1 MGKIYKS
8 NLFFALVL
16 LWMVIGVYPLVLFAK
31 VTNITD
37 FGVLLL
43 VQHLFLII
51 LPGVIYLIG
60 SKESV
65 KSTLRLN
72 KLNIKQ
78 IMLVIGIALLSQPI
92 MSFFSLISSF
102 FFNNDVSD
110 AIFSMADRPYLLL
123 LSLIALLPSISEE
136 LILRGI
142 VLKGYERKNKYIAAL
157 ITGIMF
163 GIFHLNYHQFLYTA
177 VMGFILSLVV
187 IITNS
192 IYSSMIIHFI
202 INGISVTMMKITS
215 LLPIVEVSQD
225 TTITMKDNIIATI
238 TMFIIAFG
246 CFLIV
251 KKLFKK
257 LKMASSFREEVKE
270 EDDKERVMNLPF
282 ILSIITF
289 IIYMFI
295 LN

>member
-1 MGKIYKS
+1 MGKVYKS

-16 LWMVIGVYPLVLFAK
+16 LWMIIGVYPLVLL
-31 VTNITD
+31 VGMTDITD
-37 FGVLLL
+37 LGLLL
-43 VQHLFLII
+43 LIQHVFLII
-51 LPGVIYLIG
+51 IPGVIYLIK

-72 KLNIKQ
+72 KLNFKQ
-78 IMLVIGIALLSQPI
+78 IILVIGIALLSQPI
-92 MSFFSLISSF
+92 MTFFSLISSF
-102 FFNNDVSD
+102 FFKNDVSD
-110 AIFSMADRPYLLL
+110 AVFSMSDKPYLLL

-142 VLKGYERKNKYIAAL
+142 VLKGYENKNKYIAAL
-157 ITGIMF
+157 VTGIMF
-163 GIFHLNYHQFLYTA
+163 GMFHLNYHQFLYTA
-177 VMGFILSLVV
+177 VMGFVLSLVV
-187 IITNS
+187 ITTNS

-215 LLPIVEVSQD
+215 VLPDIEVGQAN
-225 TTITMKDNIIATI
+225 TITLQDNIITI
-238 TMFIIAFG
+238 IIMFMIAFV

-251 KKLFKK
+251 KKLFGK
-257 LKMASSFREEVKE
+257 LKMASSFREEVTK

-282 ILSIITF
+282 ILSIVIF

>member
-1 MGKIYKS
+1 MGKVYKS

-16 LWMVIGVYPLVLFAK
+16 LWMVIGVYPLVFLVRITK
-31 VTNITD
+31 ITD
-37 FGVLLL
+37 LGLLL
-43 VQHLFLII
+43 LIQHVFLII
-51 LPGVIYLIG
+51 IPGIIYLIK

-72 KLNIKQ
+72 KLNFKQ
-78 IMLVIGIALLSQPI
+78 ITLVIGIALLSQPI
-92 MSFFSLISSF
+92 MTFFSLISSF
-102 FFNNDVSD
+102 FFKNDVSD
-110 AIFSMADRPYLLL
+110 AIFSMSDKPYLLL

-136 LILRGI
+136 LIIRGI
-142 VLKGYERKNKYIAAL
+142 VLKGYENKNKYIAAL
-157 ITGIMF
+157 VTGIMF
-163 GIFHLNYHQFLYTA
+163 GMFHLNYHQFLYTA

-187 IITNS
+187 ITTNS

-215 LLPIVEVSQD
+215 SLPDIEVSQAS
-225 TTITMKDNIIATI
+225 TITLQDNIII
-238 TMFIIAFG
+238 VIFMFIIAFV

-251 KKLFKK
+251 KKLFGK

-282 ILSIITF
+282 IFSIFAF